1 VIDRASQEPESGTK
15 RVVLLTDFAWPADAI
30 ERRIIEG
37 AGHMLH
43 AGPPVPAPAA
53 QIAALARELRPAAIL
68 TCWARV
74 SAEAIDA
81 APELAI
87 VARLGVGLDNID
99 VERATAR
106 GVLVTNVPDYCV
118 EEVSD
123 HAVGMLLAWA
133 RGLVPFDRSVKSGRW
148 EPASAR
154 LRRVR
159 DLSVGL
165 YGYGRIGRRSAEKLA
180 GFGVRL
186 LASDPA
192 YAGGG
197 LARAV
202 SERELLATS
211 DVVIVHAP
219 LVEATHHAFSSER
232 LAQMKPGAFL
242 INVSRGPIVDNDAL
256 LAALAS
262 GHLSGAALDVI
273 EGEPEPPR
281 ALVERSDVIATPH
294 VAFSSSASLD
304 ELRTRA
310 AEEVV
315 RVLRGEAPQHP
326 CNRPRGR
333 T

>member
-1 VIDRASQEPESGTK
+1 
-15 RVVLLTDFAWPADAI
+15 VLLTDYAWPDDAI
-30 ERRIIEG
+30 ERRIVES
-37 AGHMLH
+37 AGYALH
-43 AGPPVPAPAA
+43 SGPPEPAPPA
-53 QIAALARELRPAAIL
+53 QIEKLARELRPAAIL

-99 VERATAR
+99 VEHATAR

-133 RGLVPFDRSVKSGRW
+133 RGLVHFDRSVKSGRW

-154 LRRVR
+154 LRRVQ
-159 DLSVGL
+159 DLTVGL

-180 GFGVRL
+180 AFGVRL
-186 LASDPA
+186 LACDPA
-192 YAGGG
+192 YSGGA

-202 SERELLATS
+202 SERELLAAS

-219 LVEATHHAFSSER
+219 LVASTQHAFAAER
-232 LAQMKPGAFL
+232 LAQMRPGAFL

-262 GHLSGAALDVI
+262 GQLSGAGLDVI

-281 ALVERSDVIATPH
+281 ALVLRPDVIVTPH
-294 VAFSSSASLD
+294 VAFSSSASLA

-326 CNRPRGR
+326 CNRPRPDRAKGMS
-333 T
+333 

>member
-1 VIDRASQEPESGTK
+1 M
-15 RVVLLTDFAWPADAI
+15 LLTDYAWADDAI

-37 AGHMLH
+37 AGHVLR
-43 AGPPVPAPAA
+43 AGPPEPAPAA
-53 QIAALARELRPAAIL
+53 QIEAMARESRPAAIM

-81 APELAI
+81 APKLAI

-133 RGLVPFDRSVKSGRW
+133 RGLLPFDRAVKGGRW

-165 YGYGRIGRRSAEKLA
+165 YGYGRIGQRSGEKLA
-180 GFGVRL
+180 GFGVQL

-192 YAGGG
+192 YGGGG

-211 DVVIVHAP
+211 DIVIVHAP
-219 LVEATHHAFSSER
+219 LVASTHHAFAAER
-232 LAQMKPGAFL
+232 FAQMKPGAFL

-262 GHLSGAALDVI
+262 GHLSGAALDVV
-273 EGEPEPPR
+273 EGEPDPPR
-281 ALVERSDVIATPH
+281 ALVERPDVIVTPH
-294 VAFSSSASLD
+294 VAFSSSASLA
-304 ELRTRA
+304 ELRRRT

-315 RVLRGEAPQHP
+315 RVLRGEAPHHP
-326 CNRPRGR
+326 CNRPRGKS
-333 T
+333 